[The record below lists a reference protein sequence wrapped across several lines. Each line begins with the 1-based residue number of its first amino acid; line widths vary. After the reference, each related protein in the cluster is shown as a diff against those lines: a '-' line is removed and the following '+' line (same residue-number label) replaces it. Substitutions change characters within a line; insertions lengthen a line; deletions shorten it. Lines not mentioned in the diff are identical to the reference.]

1 MIKTKR
7 AISILTGMV
16 LGDACLA
23 KPDGNYVCFKLTHSI
38 KQKEYL
44 IHKRDVLQEIFEKNI
59 NLHEFDNN
67 GYPGCR
73 IEFGNKYFRPFRKY
87 LYPHGKKTI
96 TKKVL
101 NRLDAEGIAYWYMD
115 DGNLTLHKSKNEG
128 VYHSREIYL
137 NTYVSYEE
145 SLIVKEFFYEKYGIE
160 FRISPSKGW
169 YRHICNSTNSK
180 RFIHLVEPYIIP
192 SMQYKIDMKYSN
204 KNQADVISAQIALDN
219 LSNKK

>member
-16 LGDACLA
+16 LGDASLS
-23 KPDGNYVCFKLTHSI
+23 KPTKNYVCFSITHSI
-38 KQKEYL
+38 KQKNYL
-44 IHKRDVLQEIFEKNI
+44 EHKRDVLQEIFEKQI
-59 NLHEFDNN
+59 KVHDFDNH

-87 LYPHGKKTI
+87 LYPNGRKTI

-101 NRLDAEGIAYWYMD
+101 NRLDAEGIAYWFMD
-115 DGNLTLHKSKNEG
+115 DGSLALHRSKTKG

-145 SLIVKEFFYEKYGIE
+145 ALIIKDFFYGNFGIE
-160 FRISPSKGW
+160 FRLAQHKGW
-169 YRHICNSTNSK
+169 YRHVCNSTNTK

-192 SMQYKIDMKYSN
+192 SMKYKIDMKYKN
-204 KNQADVISAQIALDN
+204 KIQADVISAQIALDK
-219 LSNKK
+219 LKR